1 MYIWHKTTVLRKW
14 IRGMGKGVLII
25 AEKPDAAQRIAE
37 ALDDRREPKK
47 NTKRGVPYFQA
58 SRKGENL
65 IVVPALGHLYT
76 VCQSKGGR
84 DDYPIFEIDWV
95 PRYLAERGASQTKIW
110 IETIS
115 ELAKEA
121 DTFISACDFDIE
133 GSLIGYNIL
142 KYACD
147 NKDREAKR
155 MRFSTLTERELVKA
169 YENASPQLDFPLI
182 EAGRARH
189 EVDFI
194 YGVNLTRALTSAV
207 AKESGRYFVISTGRV
222 QGPTLRFVVERERE
236 ILSFVPTPYWKI
248 EATVKVSGK
257 SLEALYEKDRIET
270 FEEAQEIV
278 EKCRGKIGSITD
290 MRTRKISQAPP
301 TPFNIGDLQAEAYR
315 LFGFTPLRTLGI
327 AEALYLSAL
336 ISYPRTSSQKLPSS
350 IDCRGILEAL
360 AQMPDYKDLSQQLLA
375 KEKIAPHEGD
385 KEDSAHPAIYP
396 TGKVPDREL
405 NPSERKLYDLII
417 RRFMATFADESLRE
431 SLRVEIDN
439 SGYRFFLQGSRILEE
454 GWIRFYRPYVK
465 GEEKILPPLK
475 VGQEVLFSR
484 VEALEKFTEPPPRF
498 NPSSLLRL
506 MEEFQIGTKATR
518 AEIIDTL
525 YRRNYVRDERMVAT
539 ELGFDVVEVLE
550 KFSPAIISVDMTR
563 ELEVQMDAIERG
575 LEKREKVLSEAIDRI
590 KPILEEL
597 KAKEGEIGEQLSLI
611 VKKVQQQQRIVGACP
626 VCGTGTL
633 FILKSR
639 RTGKRFVGCSN
650 FFKGLCKASYPLPQK
665 GTIKPTGDT
674 CQGCGWPTLRVKT
687 LGRRPWILCLN
698 PACPKKVVGEGQ

>member
-1 MYIWHKTTVLRKW
+1 MGLR
-14 IRGMGKGVLII
+14 MGKGVLII

-37 ALDDRREPKK
+37 ALDDRGKPKK
-47 NTKRGVPYFQA
+47 SMRRGIPYFLA
-58 SRKGENL
+58 SRKGESL

-76 VCQSKGGR
+76 VCQAKGGR
-84 DDYPIFEIDWV
+84 DDYPIFEIDWA
-95 PRYLAERGASQTKIW
+95 PRYLAERGASQTKLW

-115 ELAKEA
+115 ELSKEA

-142 KYACD
+142 KYACGE
-147 NKDREAKR
+147 KDKEAKR

-207 AKESGRYFVISTGRV
+207 AKESGRYFTISTGRV
-222 QGPTLRFVVERERE
+222 QGPTLHFVVEREKE

-248 EATVKVSGK
+248 DAMVKVSGR

-270 FEEAQEIV
+270 FGEAQEVV
-278 EKCRGKIGSITD
+278 EKCGGKIGLIKD
-290 MRTRKISQAPP
+290 VRTRRIAQAPP

-336 ISYPRTSSQKLPSS
+336 ISYPRTSSQKLPAT
-350 IDCRGILEAL
+350 IDSRGILEAL
-360 AQMPDYKDLSQQLLA
+360 AQMPDYKALAQQLLS
-375 KEKIAPHEGD
+375 KERILPHEGE

-396 TGKVPDREL
+396 TGKAPDREL
-405 NPSERKLYDLII
+405 NPSEKKLYDLIVK
-417 RRFMATFADESLRE
+417 RFMATFAEESLRE
-431 SLRVEIDN
+431 SLRVEIEN
-439 SGYRFFLQGSRILEE
+439 SGYKFFLQGSRILEE
-454 GWIRFYRPYVK
+454 GWLRFYRPYVK

-475 VGQEVLFSR
+475 VGQEVLFIK

-506 MEEFQIGTKATR
+506 MEDWQIGTKATR

-525 YRRNYVRDERMVAT
+525 YKRNYVRDERMAAT
-539 ELGFDVVEVLE
+539 ELGFDVDEVLG

-563 ELEVQMDAIERG
+563 ELESRMDAIEKG
-575 LEKREKVLSEAIDRI
+575 LETREKVLAEAIDRI
-590 KPILEEL
+590 KPVLEEL
-597 KAKEGEIGEQLSLI
+597 KARERELGEQLSLI
-611 VKKVQQQQRIVGACP
+611 VRKVLQQQRSVGACP

-633 FILKSR
+633 FILRSR

-650 FFKGLCKASYPLPQK
+650 FFKGLCKASFPLPQR
-665 GTIKPTGDT
+665 GTIKPTGDA
-674 CQGCGWPTLRVKT
+674 CQGCGWPTLGVKA

-698 PACPKKVVGEGQ
+698 PSCPKKAGGEDR